1 MLNTCSQI
9 LWRNIFSTDVSMLP
23 FLTSI
28 STRASFPIRVALCV
42 SLQIQLPV
50 IGEQMEVC
58 SAYSYTVET
67 GNFNLRWGNCSM
79 LWYKTGNFFFW
90 LFPSD
95 GVFFSVQRVLFSAQY
110 MGLLISLFHRHSFPS
125 NPPKSQSRVLAF
137 PPARLEA
144 AFAPSSVKVFPGFSS
159 QEKAP
164 VSESRLYFSDL
175 ERPLGAYFLSALPEQ
190 TLLPQILRV
199 FLHLQW
205 VILSVLLWTVRYPK
219 NTV

>member
-1 MLNTCSQI
+1 MLVC
-9 LWRNIFSTDVSMLP
+9 
-23 FLTSI
+23 FL
-28 STRASFPIRVALCV
+28 
-42 SLQIQLPV
+42 
-50 IGEQMEVC
+50 
-58 SAYSYTVET
+58 
-67 GNFNLRWGNCSM
+67 
-79 LWYKTGNFFFW
+79 FW
-90 LFPSD
+90 PLSPPGLLFPSGLHCVSVYRYNFLLQGNRWRYVLHIATLLRQAISTYD
-95 GVFFSVQRVLFSAQY
+95 EATAQCFDIKLGTFFFGFSLVMVSVQRVLFSAQY